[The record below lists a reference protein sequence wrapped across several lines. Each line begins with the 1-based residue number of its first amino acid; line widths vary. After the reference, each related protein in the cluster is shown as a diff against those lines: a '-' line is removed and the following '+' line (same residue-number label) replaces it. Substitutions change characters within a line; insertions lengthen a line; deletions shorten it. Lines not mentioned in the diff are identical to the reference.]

1 MNFTNSNSGNG
12 TVNNVDSTAF
22 NNSAQAAINMSN
34 VSTATFTNLDVIGN
48 GGAGG
53 AQVGINGNV
62 VSNLTIANS
71 TVHGFGDTA
80 GEGNVKLFNLT
91 GTSSITNSIFSFL
104 VGDAS
109 GGENLFEIRNTS
121 GSLNLTMTG
130 NVFKDTR
137 SSTFGSGGVAITAA
151 GNAVVTANIFN
162 NDFTNLKTSGV
173 EGFARDTST
182 LNANITDG
190 GVVGNGNIFDPQGG
204 TGRAVGLNAED
215 TAILNFNINNNA
227 KVYGSGGPVVN
238 IFGINNAQIQG
249 RINNNGDMRG
259 GGISTPGSII
269 FIHPE
274 DSADAVVQ
282 VNGNTLTMAG
292 QDPAIQALTHGDGA
306 GPSPDNATLKVTITN
321 NNVTLAGSSVVGDQV
336 VAIDVRSGSNAGDV
350 TQTWLNIANN
360 TVTLL
365 DPANDFAFL
374 LREGSA
380 TSQIYLQNMGAGA
393 NNQAR
398 AESTWINNG
407 NTPANAALVFSLDAG
422 GAPAYA
428 TPPGGSVPLPSNPL
442 MAAIAPDLPPVDDG
456 GVIVT
461 PGQGGEEQDPVEDGT
476 GGGGTGDPGEDG
488 GTDPQGET
496 PPTGDTPP
504 PPPPVVQDDG
514 IVSQSELDL
523 IVEAAIQR
531 WVDAGATGRADRGDA
546 RRLGHRRRHDR
557 VSISAQATPAR
568 SGSTATAP
576 AMAGSSIRRPARTA
590 SSRAR
595 AAGCTADPGGAA
607 EHGST
612 SSPCSCTSS
621 ATRSASRTATCPATR
636 RS

>member
-204 TGRAVGLNAED
+204 TRPGGRA
-215 TAILNFNINNNA
+215 
-227 KVYGSGGPVVN
+227 
-238 IFGINNAQIQG
+238 Q
-249 RINNNGDMRG
+249 
-259 GGISTPGSII
+259 
-269 FIHPE
+269 
-274 DSADAVVQ
+274 
-282 VNGNTLTMAG
+282 
-292 QDPAIQALTHGDGA
+292 
-306 GPSPDNATLKVTITN
+306 
-321 NNVTLAGSSVVGDQV
+321 
-336 VAIDVRSGSNAGDV
+336 
-350 TQTWLNIANN
+350 
-360 TVTLL
+360 
-365 DPANDFAFL
+365 
-374 LREGSA
+374 
-380 TSQIYLQNMGAGA
+380 
-393 NNQAR
+393 
-398 AESTWINNG
+398 
-407 NTPANAALVFSLDAG
+407 
-422 GAPAYA
+422 
-428 TPPGGSVPLPSNPL
+428 
-442 MAAIAPDLPPVDDG
+442 
-456 GVIVT
+456 
-461 PGQGGEEQDPVEDGT
+461 
-476 GGGGTGDPGEDG
+476 
-488 GTDPQGET
+488 
-496 PPTGDTPP
+496 
-504 PPPPVVQDDG
+504 
-514 IVSQSELDL
+514 
-523 IVEAAIQR
+523 
-531 WVDAGATGRADRGDA
+531 
-546 RRLGHRRRHDR
+546 RRRHGHSELQHQQQCEGLR
-557 VSISAQATPAR
+557 Q
-568 SGSTATAP
+568 
-576 AMAGSSIRRPARTA
+576 RRPGREHL
-590 SSRAR
+590 RHQQ
-595 AAGCTADPGGAA
+595 CADSGADQQ
-607 EHGST
+607 
-612 SSPCSCTSS
+612 
-621 ATRSASRTATCPATR
+621 
-636 RS
+636 